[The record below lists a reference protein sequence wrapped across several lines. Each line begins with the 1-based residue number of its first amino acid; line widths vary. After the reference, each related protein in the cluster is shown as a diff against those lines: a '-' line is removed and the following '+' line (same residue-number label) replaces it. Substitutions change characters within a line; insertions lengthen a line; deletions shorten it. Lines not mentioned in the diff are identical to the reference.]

1 MPTHQQWM
9 TAQSPAL
16 IALTLRP
23 TTTSHFTSSP
33 PLPTIKMITEA
44 GIIGKIGLNSHGV
57 GVCLN
62 AIAAPGID
70 SSRMPVHL
78 ALRLVLESPS
88 RGAAVAALEE
98 VGVASACHM
107 LVADEEGAVGLE
119 WSAKGVK
126 KLGMSAEE
134 EGWVFHSN
142 HYVLQHEGVV
152 ERGLWKDSVPR
163 LARIKALA
171 TKESGTARQS
181 EPAGQAEVDVKAM
194 QRMLGDEE
202 DAPAGICRK
211 EEGASTAATLFSIVM
226 DLKEKRASVTV
237 GRPVEVEDRIE
248 FVF

>member
-1 MPTHQQWM
+1 M

-23 TTTSHFTSSP
+23 SG

-44 GIIGKIGLNSHGV
+44 GIIGKIGLSSHGV

-70 SSRMPVHL
+70 STRMPVHL

-88 RGAAVAALEE
+88 RVAAIAALEE

-107 LVADEEGAVGLE
+107 LVADEEGAEGME

-126 KLGMSAEE
+126 KLDMRGGEGQGMER
-134 EGWVFHSN
+134 EGKWIFHSN

-171 TKESGTARQS
+171 TKDLGTTGQGESAR
-181 EPAGQAEVDVKAM
+181 QAEVDVKAM

-202 DAPAGICRK
+202 DAPASICRK
-211 EEGASTAATLFSIVM
+211 EEGTSTAATLFSIVM
-226 DLKEKRASVTV
+226 DLKEKRASVTI
-237 GRPVEVEDRIE
+237 GRPVEVEERMSLCFDLGS
-248 FVF
+248 V

>member
-1 MPTHQQWM
+1 M
-9 TAQSPAL
+9 
-16 IALTLRP
+16 
-23 TTTSHFTSSP
+23 
-33 PLPTIKMITEA
+33 
-44 GIIGKIGLNSHGV
+44 
-57 GVCLN
+57 
-62 AIAAPGID
+62 
-70 SSRMPVHL
+70 
-78 ALRLVLESPS
+78 
-88 RGAAVAALEE
+88 AALEE